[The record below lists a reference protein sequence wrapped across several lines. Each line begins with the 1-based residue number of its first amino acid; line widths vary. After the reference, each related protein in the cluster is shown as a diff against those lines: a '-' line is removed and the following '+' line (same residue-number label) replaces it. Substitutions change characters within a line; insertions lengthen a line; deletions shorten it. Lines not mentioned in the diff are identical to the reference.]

1 MKTLA
6 LIMSALLLTACG
18 AETATSAAAIAAAK
32 KKEVE
37 QAEATK
43 AQVQRQLDDANALMQ
58 KRMEEAERQTR

>member
-6 LIMSALLLTACG
+6 LITTALLLVACG
-18 AETATSAAAIAAAK
+18 AETATSAATIAAAK

-37 QAEATK
+37 QAEATQ

-58 KRMEEAERQTR
+58 KRLEEADRQSR